1 MTDFVEITVEARD
14 AQGNVARQE
23 LEYKP
28 SGKTVDHAVH
38 EIMEVIGEAAGS
50 ERLREVNTS
59 R

>member
-28 SGKTVDHAVH
+28 MGATVDHAVH
-38 EIMEVIGEAAGS
+38 EITEIVGESVGS
-50 ERLREVNTS
+50 ERLREVNTN